1 MAIVQEVINNL
12 DIVQE
17 VMKNI
22 AIESRICGHCAEELP
37 KKTLIVLYVYIM

>member
-22 AIESRICGHCAEELP
+22 AIESSICGHCVEELP
-37 KKTLIVLYVYIM
+37 KKTLIVLHVYIM